1 VRLYQLKSSIL
12 HAKTAVIDGAWS
24 TVGSTN
30 LDMRSFL
37 FNKEVNVIVLGTPFG
52 VEMEKAFSEDKAN
65 SDEITSSAWS
75 RRSRADRVREWIA
88 RRLAG
93 WL

>member
-1 VRLYQLKSSIL
+1 V
-12 HAKTAVIDGAWS
+12 VDGTWS

-37 FNKEVNVIVLGTPFG
+37 FNKEVNVIVLGAPFG
-52 VEMEKAFSEDKAN
+52 EEMEKAFREDKAN
-65 SDEITSSAWS
+65 SDEVTRDSWS
-75 RRSRADRVREWIA
+75 RRPRADRMREWIA
-88 RRLAG
+88 RLLAR